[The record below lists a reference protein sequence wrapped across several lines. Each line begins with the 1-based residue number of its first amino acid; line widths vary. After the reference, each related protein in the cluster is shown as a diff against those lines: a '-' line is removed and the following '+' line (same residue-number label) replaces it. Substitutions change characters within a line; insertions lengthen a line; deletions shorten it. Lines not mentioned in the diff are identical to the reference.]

1 MQHWNYIRLMKVS
14 LGNLC
19 SFYCYLQ
26 IAGCSLD
33 LANLLVSLLPVVVRV
48 PLQDYDPLYGIEIKV

>member
-1 MQHWNYIRLMKVS
+1 MR
-14 LGNLC
+14 
-19 SFYCYLQ
+19 SFCCYLQ